1 MTAADLA
8 AKADLLMRRA
18 NSARYHGRDAEADAL
33 MADLRA
39 LLAEPA
45 PLDAFSQA
53 DERRRVGAKL
63 RDRLAE
69 GGESGRRLVRVQP
82 VYDERFVA
90 LTGALGADV
99 FPTGGAQ

>member
-18 NSARYHGRDAEADAL
+18 NSAR
-33 MADLRA
+33 
-39 LLAEPA
+39 
-45 PLDAFSQA
+45 
-53 DERRRVGAKL
+53 
-63 RDRLAE
+63 
-69 GGESGRRLVRVQP
+69 
-82 VYDERFVA
+82 YDERFVA